1 MWLRHPAAVRRLEAA
16 ATLVAALG
24 RFGSELIVMSIE
36 NKVIIVTGGT
46 SGIGAAC
53 TRCFAERGARV
64 VAASIQQAEG
74 EALAREL
81 TDLGRDVRFVYCD
94 VSSAAGVGRLVE
106 RTLADHGRVD
116 GVMSNAGVWK
126 QGKAAEVTQADL
138 DLMMGVHVLGPVWLA
153 ASLVPVFER
162 QGGGVMLI
170 TTSVAA
176 HIGFPAHVLYCA
188 SKAAAEAVVR
198 CLATDH
204 AGVMR
209 VVGLCPGTIDTPML
223 AATCAGW
230 DKSKEQIYAEVRQRI
245 PVRRM
250 GEPVD
255 VARTA
260 AFLLSDEAGY
270 INGTSVVVDGGTMA
284 LPPW

>member
-1 MWLRHPAAVRRLEAA
+1 
-16 ATLVAALG
+16 
-24 RFGSELIVMSIE
+24 MSIAD
-36 NKVIIVTGGT
+36 KVIIVTGGT
-46 SGIGAAC
+46 SGIGEAC
-53 TRCFAERGARV
+53 TRHFAECGAKV
-64 VAASIQQAEG
+64 VTTSIQRPEG
-74 EALAREL
+74 ESLEREL
-81 TDLGRDVRFVYCD
+81 RDAGHDVSFLYCD
-94 VSSAAGVGRLVE
+94 VSDDDSVGRLVAHT
-106 RTLADHGRVD
+106 RDSHGRID
-116 GVMSNAGVWK
+116 GAMANAGVWR
-126 QGKAAEVTQADL
+126 QGIVTEIARDDL
-138 DLMMGVHVLGPVWLA
+138 DLLMGVNVMGPVWFA
-153 ASLVPVFER
+153 KHLVPVYEN

-204 AGVMR
+204 PGVMR

-223 AATCAGW
+223 ASSCAGW
-230 DKSKEQIYAEVRQRI
+230 DKSKEEIYAEVCKRI

-250 GEPVD
+250 GEPMD
-255 VARTA
+255 VAHAA

-270 INGTSVVVDGGTMA
+270 INGTSLVLDGGTMA